1 MLRSTL
7 VRASLIGFV
16 ALTCAVS
23 VGIPARAGAAEQS
36 KADEAAKLFREAAER
51 SKKKDWA
58 GAYDLLEKSFAL
70 VPAAETATNL
80 GQAAYKM
87 SKYAEAAR
95 YLAHAVRTMS
105 PTVPQST
112 RDVVA
117 GMYDEAKKEVATLRL
132 TVTPPGAEVFV
143 DGTSRGKAEN
153 LLDPVFVS
161 PGEHVIEARADG
173 YRPAREAITAA
184 RGTERD
190 LALTLVREQS
200 QSAAPGLPDSG
211 VGGTTGEGPGG
222 HDPTQNGSSDR
233 TILPAVLVGGGIT
246 LIAAGIGVGFL
257 IASNGTKSD
266 GDALAEELDALGG
279 CATGTPN
286 ADRCA
291 TLRDRYETADTQRN
305 ISTVGFIG
313 AGVAAVGTLVYILLS
328 DPGQSSAAKP
338 RAAEPVG
345 SLSRDGFAIGL
356 RGAF

>member
-1 MLRSTL
+1 VTTRSSIAECVAADGHLSRRLGECDANAAECFGRIMDHELGRNAEHAISGALERAIATRICTL
-7 VRASLIGFV
+7 AMGM
-16 ALTCAVS
+16 
-23 VGIPARAGAAEQS
+23 GAAI
-36 KADEAAKLFREAAER
+36 DF
-51 SKKKDWA
+51 DH
-58 GAYDLLEKSFAL
+58 
-70 VPAAETATNL
+70 ETACRHEEI
-80 GQAAYKM
+80 GDQ
-87 SKYAEAAR
+87 
-95 YLAHAVRTMS
+95 
-105 PTVPQST
+105 T

-200 QSAAPGLPDSG
+200 ASAGPGLVDGG
-211 VGGTTGEGPGG
+211 VGGTSGQGPGG
-222 HDPTQNGSSDR
+222 HDPPQNGSSDR

-257 IASNGTKSD
+257 VASNGTRSD
-266 GDALAEELDALGG
+266 AEDLAQDLDALGG

-313 AGVAAVGTLVYILLS
+313 AGVAAVGTVAYVLLTA
-328 DPGQSSAAKP
+328 PGQSSATKP